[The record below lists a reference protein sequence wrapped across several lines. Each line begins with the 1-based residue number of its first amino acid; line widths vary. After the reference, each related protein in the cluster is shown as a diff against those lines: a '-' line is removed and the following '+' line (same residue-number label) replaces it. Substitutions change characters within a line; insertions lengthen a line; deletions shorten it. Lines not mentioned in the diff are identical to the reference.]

1 MRKFMALPMAGILAL
16 TIVVPALAGA
26 NVTNTS
32 GSGETIYGEWSSGG
46 TVGYVFLGEET
57 GHGGFGEI
65 YQETGEW
72 VLCEPAAEGA
82 IPGNGKPSPQDT
94 GPADE
99 VHGFVGTRTYGWAYD
114 LTITLSRRLETGN
127 ATGSVELVTE
137 TVNECEG
144 SYGEPTSQ
152 VAVLNVDLVGVGSL
166 ASFRGSGHYKM
177 PSEFNGHENYR
188 GTERAATGS
197 VRVGDAIDTTLGFG
211 SMSKVTWTQ
220 HTNGG

>member
-1 MRKFMALPMAGILAL
+1 MRKYMALPIAGMLAL
-16 TIVVPALAGA
+16 TIAAPALAGA
-26 NVTNTS
+26 SVTNTS
-32 GSGETIYGEWSSGG
+32 GGGETIYGVWSSEG
-46 TVGYVFLGEET
+46 TMGYVFLGEET

-65 YQETGEW
+65 YLESGEW
-72 VLCEPAAEGA
+72 VACEPSVENAA
-82 IPGNGKPSPQDT
+82 GNTKSSPQDT

-99 VHGFVGTRTYGWAYD
+99 FRGFVGTRTYGRAFD
-114 LTITLSRRLETGN
+114 LTISLSRRLETGS
-127 ATGSVELVTE
+127 ATGLVELVTE

-144 SYGEPTSQ
+144 IFGEPTSQ
-152 VAVLNVDLVGVGSL
+152 IAPLDVDLIGVGSL

-197 VRVGDAIDTTLGFG
+197 VVVGDAIDTTLDFG
-211 SMSKVTWTQ
+211 SMSRVTWTQ